1 VLFAPIVEKLE
12 PPGQAPPFFFLHPFL
27 EKAKDPPKMPRNL
40 QPTEGDE
47 LQNRVE
53 MLHKRAQKARE
64 KYATDEA
71 HREAK
76 KASALSRYYSTHPM
90 ARRTVRAVGSA
101 AFMAAAASPLVGAGI
116 LASFAMS

>member
-1 VLFAPIVEKLE
+1 
-12 PPGQAPPFFFLHPFL
+12 
-27 EKAKDPPKMPRNL
+27 MPRNL
-40 QPTEGDE
+40 PPTEGDE
-47 LQNRVE
+47 LQTRVE
-53 MLHKRAQKARE
+53 MLHKRAEKARE

-76 KASALSRYYSTHPM
+76 KASALARYYASHPM

-116 LASFAMS
+116 LASFGMS

>member
-1 VLFAPIVEKLE
+1 
-12 PPGQAPPFFFLHPFL
+12 
-27 EKAKDPPKMPRNL
+27 MPRNL
-40 QPTEGDE
+40 PPTDGDE
-47 LQNRVE
+47 LQTRVE